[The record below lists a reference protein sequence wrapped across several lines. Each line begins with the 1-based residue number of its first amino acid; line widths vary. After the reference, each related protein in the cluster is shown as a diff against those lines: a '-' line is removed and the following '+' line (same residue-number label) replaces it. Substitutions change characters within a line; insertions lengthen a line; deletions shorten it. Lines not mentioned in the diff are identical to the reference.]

1 MSKAI
6 KRGFTIVELT
16 IAMAFISVLLLSIV
30 MISIQAGKMY
40 SRGIALRSVNQSG
53 RSIDMVM
60 RQDFL
65 QTNSRQI
72 SKNSDDT
79 LIITTNNIMD
89 GVSKPINRR
98 FCLGSYSYIWN
109 TPEVIDN
116 GGGAY
121 DESAVVLSEKPI
133 NFARVVDP
141 NAILCEV
148 DASGKYLNEL
158 DTFVDGV
165 THLLKM
171 PDADGEVVLAVHSL
185 QFLPVAV
192 IDDQPEA
199 LYRITM
205 TIGTSKMSE
214 INTADQSCRPPAEG
228 ESNFEF
234 CAINQFDTIVR
245 TNG

>member
-53 RSIDMVM
+53 RSIDMVV

-89 GVSKPINRR
+89 GVSRPINRR

-116 GGGAY
+116 DGGAY

>member
-1 MSKAI
+1 MSKTI
-6 KRGFTIVELT
+6 KRGFTIVELA

-53 RSIDMVM
+53 RSIDTVM

-65 QTNSRQI
+65 QTNSRQV
-72 SKNSDDT
+72 SKNSDNT
-79 LIITTNNIMD
+79 LIFTTNNIIG

-109 TPEVIDN
+109 TPEVIDSD
-116 GGGAY
+116 GGTY

-158 DTFVDGV
+158 DAFIDGV

>member
-1 MSKAI
+1 MSKMI
-6 KRGFTIVELT
+6 KHGFTIVELT
-16 IAMAFISVLLLSIV
+16 LAMAFISVLLLSIV

-53 RSIDMVM
+53 RNIDMVM

-72 SKNSDDT
+72 AKNSDET
-79 LIITTNNIMD
+79 LIMTTNNLID
-89 GVSKPINRR
+89 GVSGPVNQR
-98 FCLGSYSYIWN
+98 FCLGGYSYIWN
-109 TPEVIDN
+109 TPEVLDN
-116 GGGAY
+116 DGDAY
-121 DESAVVLSEKPI
+121 NESTVTLLDKPI

-141 NAILCEV
+141 SAGLCEV
-148 DASGKYLNEL
+148 DIDGKYPNKL
-158 DTFVDGV
+158 DTFSDGV

-171 PDADGEVVLAVHSL
+171 PDASGEVVLAIHSL
-185 QFLPVAV
+185 QLLPVAV
-192 IDDQPEA
+192 IENQPEA

-214 INTADQSCRPPAEG
+214 INTANQSCKPPADG

>member
-116 GGGAY
+116 DGGAY